1 MLKFYEKTVAYFQ
14 KHLLLDNAVLA
25 KAACL
30 HPDNR
35 KKEFTMCQIEYLA
48 KVFPQVIDE
57 EKVSQV
63 KDERRLYQ
71 TEDNHKVKKT
81 KSKS

>member
-1 MLKFYEKTVAYFQ
+1 MQ
-14 KHLLLDNAVLA
+14 KKLLLDNAVLA

-30 HPDNR
+30 QPDNR
-35 KKEFTMCQIEYLA
+35 KKEFTIRQIEYPA

>member
-1 MLKFYEKTVAYFQ
+1 MLNFFEKSVAYLQ
-14 KHLLLDNAVLA
+14 KTLPLDSAVLA

-63 KDERRLYQ
+63 KDE
-71 TEDNHKVKKT
+71 
-81 KSKS
+81 